1 MRYNTFIKEYVKP
14 YLKMNDKPFNRQLFH
29 EQKDILHKEGIISD
43 RQVQNWLYP
52 NTKQY
57 V

>member
-1 MRYNTFIKEYVKP
+1 MQYSTFIKEYVKP

-29 EQKDILHKEGIISD
+29 ELKDSLHKDNIITD
-43 RQVQNWLYP
+43 KQVNEWVYP
-52 NTKQY
+52 NTKIY